1 MKIKYYKFVKFIDK
15 YFSIIMF
22 YVFNIILHIA
32 VVSRG
37 ALEDYIIKN
46 QYSNMSQFERFL
58 TTEQENN
65 LVFQIDKRM
74 TWIEIHDKILEI
86 SLINLSKRQ
95 CYKLKKMRE
104 ECR

>member
-1 MKIKYYKFVKFIDK
+1 MKKNYSKIVKFIDK
-15 YFSIIMF
+15 HFSISLF
-22 YVFNIILHIA
+22 YFLNIIDYICVL
-32 VVSRG
+32 SRG
-37 ALEDYIIKN
+37 ALEDYIIN
-46 QYSNMSQFERFL
+46 CNYSNMSKFERFL
-58 TTEQENN
+58 TTEQEKN
-65 LVFQIDKRM
+65 LIFQIDKRM